1 MYTVTSIAV
10 FFNGLD
16 QRCVLHVDGPLSC
29 RICLLSARKQHVGVI
44 RRHRALLFVHR
55 TARAG
60 WLLCLR
66 YNGPA
71 GRRQTPSAFG
81 HVLIAFLSRPAPALG
96 PWSARPPGWRCR
108 LSPGPARDA
117 VCGVWRVA
125 HMPEARGY
133 HTYMSSSRGSLP
145 NFLGCSLGPSPFAS
159 AIKCHQKSTA
169 HATRLGR
176 PLSVGSLAPSP
187 GHPAAGRCGRVVP
200 VLPLLLCTRPARARP
215 SFGGQSP
222 RTSSRGVL
230 PGGPNTLS
238 VSSVIHPR
246 LSFVA
251 HKSSSRQMGIR
262 LLRAWCCCGR
272 AARCTLERGDA
283 PWFM

>member
-55 TARAG
+55 TAGAG

-117 VCGVWRVA
+117 VCGVWRICQRREVIIHTCLVA
-125 HMPEARGY
+125 GGLYPISWGARWAPPRSQVPSNVIKRAQHMQ
-133 HTYMSSSRGSLP
+133 
-145 NFLGCSLGPSPFAS
+145 LGWVVHCPLGP
-159 AIKCHQKSTA
+159 
-169 HATRLGR
+169 
-176 PLSVGSLAPSP
+176 
-187 GHPAAGRCGRVVP
+187 
-200 VLPLLLCTRPARARP
+200 
-215 SFGGQSP
+215 
-222 RTSSRGVL
+222 
-230 PGGPNTLS
+230 
-238 VSSVIHPR
+238 
-246 LSFVA
+246 
-251 HKSSSRQMGIR
+251 
-262 LLRAWCCCGR
+262 
-272 AARCTLERGDA
+272 
-283 PWFM
+283 